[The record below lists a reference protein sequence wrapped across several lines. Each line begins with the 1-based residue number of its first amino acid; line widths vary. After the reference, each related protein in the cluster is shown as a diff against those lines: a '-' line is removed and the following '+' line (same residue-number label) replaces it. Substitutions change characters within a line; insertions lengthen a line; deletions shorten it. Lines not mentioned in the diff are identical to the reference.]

1 MIDISSAESLLNKK
15 RKIAIPME
23 GEARMEL
30 RALRYYLTVAREENI
45 TRAADILH
53 ITQPTLSR
61 QMAELEKELNTKLF
75 ERTNRKISLTESGM
89 LLRRRAEE
97 LVSLADKIEQDFQS
111 GDDELMGT
119 VSIGSG
125 VSAAVSENLPE
136 IMKTYAQ
143 KYPQVRFELR
153 TGTAAV
159 IKDQLDKGILDV
171 GILMEPIEVEK
182 YDFVRLPQKDV
193 WGILMPD
200 DDPLSQKEVITPGDL
215 LSLPLIVSWR
225 IGEREAKAWF
235 GGNTE
240 NLKIFCTYD
249 LIDNAVLLVK
259 RRLGYA
265 FTIKGAIQSFP
276 GIIFRPLSPEVSNTS
291 VLVWKKYQPVN
302 QVVRRFIDLVSDAYR
317 V

>member
-1 MIDISSAESLLNKK
+1 
-15 RKIAIPME
+15 
-23 GEARMEL
+23 MEL
-30 RALRYYLTVAREENI
+30 RVLRYYLTVAREENI

-61 QMAELEKELNTKLF
+61 QMAELEEELNTKLF

-97 LVSLADKIEQDFQS
+97 LVSLADKIQQDFQN
-111 GDDELMGT
+111 GDDELMGL

-136 IMKTYAQ
+136 IMEIYAQ
-143 KYPQVRFELR
+143 NYPQVRFELR
-153 TGTAAV
+153 TGTASV

-171 GILMEPIEVEK
+171 GILMEPVEVEK
-182 YDFVRLPQKDV
+182 YDFVRLPQKEV

-215 LSLPLIVSWR
+215 RSLPLIVSWR

-235 GGNTE
+235 GGDTE
-240 NLKIFCTYD
+240 KLNVFCTYD
-249 LIDNAVLLVK
+249 LIDNAALLVK
-259 RRLGYA
+259 HHLGYA
-265 FTIKGAIQSFP
+265 FTIKGALKSFP
-276 GIIFRPLSPEVSNTS
+276 GLTFRPLFPEVSNTS

-302 QVVRRFIDLVSDAYR
+302 QAVQKFIELVRNAYGA
-317 V
+317 